1 MSRRIA
7 SPFDTVILSE
17 NHHKNVLE
25 RMFGEDMPEGLPR
38 NSRVPAVGVY
48 ETKDAF
54 ILLLYLSSGC
64 REEAVWMHNNIEMV
78 HPLLHVK

>member
-1 MSRRIA
+1 MSPRFA
-7 SPFDTVILSE
+7 SPFGTVILPE
-17 NHHKNVLE
+17 NRHENVLE
-25 RMFGEDMPEGLPR
+25 RMFGEGMPEVLPR

>member
-1 MSRRIA
+1 MSQRIA
-7 SPFDTVILSE
+7 SPFGTVILPE
-17 NHHKNVLE
+17 NRHENVLE
-25 RMFGEDMPEGLPR
+25 RMFGEGMPEVLPR